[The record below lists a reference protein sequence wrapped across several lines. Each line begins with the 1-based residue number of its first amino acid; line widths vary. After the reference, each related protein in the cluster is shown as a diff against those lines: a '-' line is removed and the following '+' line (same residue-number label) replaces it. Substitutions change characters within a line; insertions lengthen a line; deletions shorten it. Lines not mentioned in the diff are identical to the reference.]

1 MMKKIAF
8 LGLGR
13 MGGRMAGN
21 LVRNGFS
28 VVVWNRSM
36 DKAQELIE
44 LGAEIAATPAAA
56 AAAADITIT
65 MLSQDHVVRE
75 VLLGKNGVIEEIAA
89 GKLVIDCS
97 TVAPGTSRDLYRE
110 FEKKGADFL
119 DAPVTGSVSQAEDG
133 TLVFMVGGRREA
145 FERAGE
151 VFDSMGKHKAYMGE
165 CGAGATTK
173 LANNTIAAINLFALA
188 EGMSIA
194 EKSGIDL
201 EDFAGV
207 ISGGAAQSR
216 MVDRKAQKL
225 IARDYS
231 PQFTAALMNKD
242 LGLAAGLCMELGINA
257 SLLEFAKET
266 LQKAVDEGNGEK
278 DFSVIY
284 ELYRKNGGF

>member
-1 MMKKIAF
+1 MKKIAF

-13 MGGRMAGN
+13 MGVRMARN

-36 DKAQELIE
+36 DKTQELVE
-44 LGAEIAATPAAA
+44 LGAEIANTPAAA
-56 AAAADITIT
+56 AATADITIT
-65 MLSQDHVVRE
+65 MLSQDHAVRE
-75 VLLGKNGVIEEIAA
+75 VLLGKNGVIEGITA

-97 TVAPGTSRDLYRE
+97 TVAPGTSRELYRE
-110 FEKKGADFL
+110 FEKKGTDFL

-145 FERAGE
+145 FDRAGE
-151 VFDSMGKHKAYMGE
+151 VFDSMGKHKAYMGA
-165 CGAGATTK
+165 CGTGATTK

-201 EDFAGV
+201 KDFAGV

-242 LGLAAGLCMELGINA
+242 LGLAAGLCMELGISA
-257 SLLEFAKET
+257 SLLEYAKEA
-266 LQKAVDEGNGEK
+266 LQKSVDEGNGEK

-284 ELYRKNGGF
+284 ELYRKNGSF

>member
-1 MMKKIAF
+1 MNKVAF

-21 LVRNGFS
+21 LLRNGFP
-28 VVVWNRSM
+28 VVVWNRSE
-36 DKAQELIE
+36 DKLREFE
-44 LGAEIAATPAAA
+44 GLGAEIAATPAAA
-56 AAAADITIT
+56 ASIADITIT
-65 MLSQDHVVRE
+65 MLSRDQAVME
-75 VLLGKNGVIEEIAA
+75 VLLGKNGVIEGIEA

-97 TVAPGTSRDLYRE
+97 TVAPGTSRELYHK
-110 FEKKGADFL
+110 FEQKGADFL

-133 TLVFMVGGRREA
+133 TLVFMAGGRREA
-145 FERAGE
+145 FERAAG
-151 VFDSMGKHKAYMGE
+151 VFDSMGKHKAYMGG

-173 LANNTIAAINLFALA
+173 LANNTISAINLFALA
-188 EGMSIA
+188 EGMLIA

-201 EDFAGV
+201 EDFVGV

-231 PQFTAALMNKD
+231 PQFTAALMSKD
-242 LGLAAGLCMELGINA
+242 LGLAAELCMKLGINA
-257 SLLEFAKET
+257 SLLEFAKAT
-266 LQKAVDEGNGEK
+266 LQEAVDEGYGEK

-284 ELYRKNGGF
+284 ELYRKNGNL